1 MNAKESSS
9 ANKSA
14 HIIEINLR
22 GKIASIQKDAVYDHF
37 STFVDDGIVHVDG
50 YDRKFRIH
58 LRSFDHLKSLESC
71 IRKSLLVMF
80 VFAQKLV
87 FPNYIFTLEDNWR
100 AAVV

>member
-37 STFVDDGIVHVDG
+37 STLVDDGIVHVDG

-58 LRSFDHLKSLESC
+58 LRSFDHLKSLENC
-71 IRKSLLVMF
+71 IRASFDFSSNLYEVSSDVGVLSG
-80 VFAQKLV
+80 
-87 FPNYIFTLEDNWR
+87 FP
-100 AAVV
+100 